1 LIIGNYQQLIGIV
14 NCYGY
19 VMFEAKLIR
28 FCSCYLT
35 FAVNDCKS

>member
-1 LIIGNYQQLIGIV
+1 LIIGNYQQLIIGIV

-28 FCSCYLT
+28 FCSYLT